1 MFYGLAYRLVNL
13 DPVLCL
19 LFQLFFLFSINFN
32 ECSKWQKWKNGKIE
46 NKTKKRLEKRVKIKK
61 PLMSAKLR
69 QRYCPEHG

>member
-1 MFYGLAYRLVNL
+1 MF
-13 DPVLCL
+13 
-19 LFQLFFLFSINFN
+19 
-32 ECSKWQKWKNGKIE
+32 EMQKWKNGKIE